1 MTPDS
6 QQKFFLQLIDESYV
20 EVGAS
25 EIFSVCTLHDTT
37 LATFHRTIE
46 KKMMHPLK
54 MALAAKPEFINLP
67 GKGGYTALAIA
78 VRADND
84 DAVRVLLSNG
94 AKVNLGLAKMKRT
107 PYMMAI
113 GRKNIRIARALMEK
127 RPDVNL
133 QDVNQMSAGH
143 FAVDT
148 NHFDTVKFCVEHG
161 SNLELL
167 DSCKFNVMLRAV
179 VMECGLDIIEYLLEK
194 GVDLSVRDRNDMS
207 CIEHA
212 RLQQRN
218 ELIQILQSQTV
229 IKLSREP
236 SP

>member
-1 MTPDS
+1 M
-6 QQKFFLQLIDESYV
+6 
-20 EVGAS
+20 GAS
-25 EIFSVCTLHDTT
+25 KIFSIVTLHDTT

-46 KKMMHPLK
+46 KHMMQALK
-54 MALAAKPEFINLP
+54 TALMVKPEFINMP

-84 DAVRVLLSNG
+84 DAVRILLSHG
-94 AKVNLGLAKMKRT
+94 AQVNLGLAKLNRT

-113 GRKNIRIARALMEK
+113 GRMNIRIARALLEK

-133 QDVNQMSAGH
+133 QDVNQLSACH

-148 NHFDTVKFCVEHG
+148 NHFDTVRFCVEHG

-167 DSCKFNVMLRAV
+167 DSCKFNIILRAV
-179 VMECGLDIIEYLLEK
+179 VMECSLDIIEYLLEK
-194 GVDLSVRDRNDMS
+194 GVDLSLQDMNDMS
-207 CIEHA
+207 CLDHA
-212 RLQQRN
+212 RLQQRG
-218 ELIQILQSQTV
+218 ELVHLLQSQAV
-229 IKLSREP
+229 IKLSREA